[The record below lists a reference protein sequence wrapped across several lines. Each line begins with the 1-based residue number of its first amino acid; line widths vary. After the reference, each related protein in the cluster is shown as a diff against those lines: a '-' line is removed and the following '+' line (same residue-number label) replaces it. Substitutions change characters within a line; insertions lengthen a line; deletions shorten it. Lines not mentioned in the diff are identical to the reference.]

1 MHWYSYSRQVH
12 FDLGVEPATVRT
24 SKPAVICIYGLGP
37 LGLAVFSRLLKAGNV
52 RKIILV
58 GESATEP
65 TSKEHL
71 ESDFFGILSKSDL
84 WRPAADVLQGTVG
97 QHP

>member
-1 MHWYSYSRQVH
+1 M
-12 FDLGVEPATVRT
+12 
-24 SKPAVICIYGLGP
+24 
-37 LGLAVFSRLLKAGNV
+37 

-58 GESATEP
+58 GESATDP